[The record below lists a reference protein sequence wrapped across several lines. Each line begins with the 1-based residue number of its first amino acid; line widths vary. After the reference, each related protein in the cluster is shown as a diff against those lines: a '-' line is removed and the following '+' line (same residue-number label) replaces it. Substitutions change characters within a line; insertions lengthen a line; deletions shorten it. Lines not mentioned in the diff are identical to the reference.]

1 MAYFERLDD
10 ERFLATD
17 DVQGAWNTAEQHI
30 APGLGLIGHVIEL
43 DHRGRGGALRLSR
56 ISYDI
61 LGTLRMAEVSLTTR
75 LLRPGRTIEL
85 IEATLSQD
93 GRPAVIAR
101 AWYLQPADTA
111 DLAGSAAQDI
121 GDRGSLPPWAAA
133 TRWPGR
139 YVASAEIHR
148 RELEPGR
155 GQVWVRPRLRLLDG
169 EPVSATAHA
178 LGIVDIAN
186 GMTPRVDPGEVV
198 FPNVD
203 TTTHL
208 LREPQG
214 DWLGFDTTVSFGPD
228 GVGLTHAVL
237 HDERGLLG
245 TSAQALTLRRRPS

>member
-186 GMTPRVDPGEVV
+186 GMT
-198 FPNVD
+198 
-203 TTTHL
+203 
-208 LREPQG
+208 
-214 DWLGFDTTVSFGPD
+214 
-228 GVGLTHAVL
+228 
-237 HDERGLLG
+237 
-245 TSAQALTLRRRPS
+245 